1 MHILLIHQA
10 FVSPNDSGGTRHFE
24 FARRLVRRG
33 HEVTIVASNLNY
45 QTGKPVN
52 SQADGKGEET
62 WEGVNVVRAYTFPA
76 LHRSFAWRIVAFLS
90 FMLSSFVAALRVKK
104 VDVVWGTSPPMF
116 QALTAWAVSRLRR
129 RPFLLEVRDL
139 WPEVAVEMGVLKSR
153 SLIWLARR
161 MERFLYKRAIR
172 IIVNVPFQDYLA
184 TRGVPPAKVCFI
196 PNGVDAAMFAA
207 PADQQRF
214 RVEHGLSD
222 KFLVV
227 YAGAL
232 GMAND
237 IDTILD
243 AAVQLHD
250 KPDIHFMLVG
260 DGKERP
266 RLEAKTRS
274 LNLSNVTFAGAQSKS
289 QMPQILS
296 AADACIA
303 TLQDIPLFRI
313 AYPNKIFDYM
323 AAGRPI
329 VLAIEGVIR
338 DVIETAGAGIPVP
351 PGHANAISD
360 AILQLRN
367 QPENARRMGIAGRD
381 YVTVHF
387 NRDRHAKQLNHLLI
401 QVAGKRAA

>member
-24 FARRLVRRG
+24 FARRLVRQG
-33 HEVTIVASNLNY
+33 HQVTIVASSLNY

-52 SQADGKGEET
+52 PQPRVGNQENWDGVE
-62 WEGVNVVRAYTFPA
+62 VVRAYTFPA
-76 LHRSFAWRIVAFLS
+76 MHRSFAWRIVSFLS
-90 FMLSSFVAALRVKK
+90 FMLSSLVAAMRVHQ

-116 QALTAWAVSRLRR
+116 QALTAWTVATLRR
-129 RPFLLEVRDL
+129 RPFLLEIRDL

-153 SLIWLARR
+153 LLIWLARR
-161 MERFLYKRAIR
+161 MERFLYCRADQIL
-172 IIVNVPFQDYLA
+172 VNVPFQDYLA
-184 TRGVPPAKVCFI
+184 SRGVPPAKICFI
-196 PNGVDAAMFAA
+196 PNGVDAALFAA
-207 PADQQRF
+207 PDDQNRI
-214 RVEHGLSD
+214 RHELGISN

-243 AAVQLHD
+243 AAWRLRNQ
-250 KPDIHFMLVG
+250 PNIHFMLVG
-260 DGKERP
+260 DGKERA
-266 RLEAKTRS
+266 RLEGKARS
-274 LNLSNVTFAGAQSKS
+274 MQLDNVTFTGAQSKS
-289 QMPQILS
+289 RMPQILA
-296 AADACIA
+296 AADACVA

-338 DVIETAGAGIPVP
+338 DVIEAAGAGIPVP
-351 PGHANAISD
+351 PGSAADVSD
-360 AILQLRN
+360 AILKLHSDPQH
-367 QPENARRMGIAGRD
+367 ARRMGMAGRD
-381 YVTVHF
+381 YVSVHF
-387 NRDRHAKQLNHLLI
+387 NRDRHAEQLGALLTH
-401 QVAGKRAA
+401 VVPRSAA